1 MQIKSGQELELTIVD
16 MAFGGQGL
24 AKIPTANGDFIVFV
38 PNALPNQRVLAR
50 VVKNKKTYAETKL
63 VRVLA
68 PAPDELTDLP
78 YQPIAGAPYARLPI
92 ERQRHYKR
100 STTLEMFARLSGI
113 GAKTAEIFDEF
124 IDSPRTWHYRNKM
137 EYSFS
142 TLIADRTTGEESEGF
157 ALGFK
162 KRGQWWSVEQLEG
175 DSGLFDVE
183 LENALKSIR
192 HFCENTG
199 LPAWSPRL
207 AAGFFRYFVVRK
219 SFDSNQLLF
228 NLVVTSPQ
236 LAQFDTGAFV
246 NCLMSLISP
255 ARIGGIWISTND
267 DSGDAVKMD
276 EKNAKLL
283 YGAAKI
289 QEKILDLRFDISME
303 SFFQTNPASAE
314 RLYSKAMQY
323 VEEALNEMPV
333 NSKYA
338 ASRIVMDLFCG
349 TGTIAQLLARVPS
362 VREIVGV
369 DIVEQAILDAKANAL
384 LNPCDTPINF
394 FAADVGK
401 FLQEQPQY
409 KNRLSL
415 LVLDPPR
422 AGIAPK
428 TLQKVISL
436 GARAIVYISC
446 NPSTQARDAATLLES
461 GYTLRR
467 LSLVDQFPHTSHI
480 ESVALFV
487 RG

>member
-1 MQIKSGQELELTIVD
+1 MQIKSGQELEVTITD
-16 MAFGGQGL
+16 MAFGGQGI
-24 AKIPTANGDFIVFV
+24 AKIPTEKGDFVVFV
-38 PNALPNQRVLAR
+38 PNALPQQRVAVR

-63 VRVLA
+63 LRVIA
-68 PAPDELTDLP
+68 PAPDELRDLP
-78 YQPIAGAPYARLPI
+78 YQPIAGAPFARLPI
-92 ERQRHYKR
+92 EQQRHYKR
-100 STTLEMFARLSGI
+100 TTTLDMFARLSGV
-113 GAKTAEIFDEF
+113 GEKTAEVFDEF
-124 IDSPRTWHYRNKM
+124 IPSPRTWHYRNKM

-142 TLIADRTTGEESEGF
+142 TLIADRETGEETEGF

-175 DSGLFDVE
+175 DSGLFDAE
-183 LENALKSIR
+183 LENALKEIR
-192 HFCENTG
+192 LFCESTG

-207 AAGFFRYFVVRK
+207 AAGFFRYLVVRK
-219 SFDSNQLLF
+219 SFAADQLLF
-228 NLVVTSPQ
+228 NLVVTTPQ
-236 LAQFDTGAFV
+236 LAEFDAVAFV
-246 NCLMSLISP
+246 EKLLQLIS
-255 ARIGGIWISTND
+255 AERIGGIWISIND
-267 DSGDAVKMD
+267 ESGDAAKLD
-276 EKNAKLL
+276 DKNSRLL
-283 YGAAKI
+283 YGSGKI
-289 QEKILDLRFDISME
+289 RETILGLQFDISME

-323 VEEALNEMPV
+323 VEEALAEMPA

-362 VREIVGV
+362 VREVIGV
-369 DIVEQAILDAKANAL
+369 DIVEQAIADAALNAQ
-384 LNPCDTPINF
+384 LNPIDKPLQF

-428 TLQKVISL
+428 TLQKVVSL

-446 NPSTQARDAATLLES
+446 NPSTQARDTATLLEN

-487 RG
+487 R